1 MTAQNTVPEAE
12 AEAAPAVTDD
22 RLLDGRVRLRQPAQ
36 GYRVAIDPVLL
47 AAATPATAGQ
57 KVLDLGC
64 GVGAAA
70 LALLAR
76 VPELEVVGLEL
87 QAPLAKL
94 ARENARLNGADG
106 RFLVLTGDLLRLPPR
121 LAPGAFDQVLCNP
134 PQQAAERARAPA
146 ERSRAIA
153 EREGEA
159 RLADW
164 VRVALL
170 LLRDGGTLTL
180 VHRADRLDALLAALS
195 AGRAGE
201 IVVFP
206 LWPGPGKSAKR
217 ILVRARKGVETPLRL
232 APGLV
237 LHGPDGRFTPQA
249 EAVLRDGE
257 ALVP

>member
-1 MTAQNTVPEAE
+1 
-12 AEAAPAVTDD
+12 
-22 RLLDGRVRLRQPAQ
+22 
-36 GYRVAIDPVLL
+36 
-47 AAATPATAGQ
+47 
-57 KVLDLGC
+57 
-64 GVGAAA
+64 
-70 LALLAR
+70 
-76 VPELEVVGLEL
+76 
-87 QAPLAKL
+87 
-94 ARENARLNGADG
+94 
-106 RFLVLTGDLLRLPPR
+106 
-121 LAPGAFDQVLCNP
+121 
-134 PQQAAERARAPA
+134 AERARAPA

-164 VRVALL
+164 IRVALL

-180 VHRADRLDALLAALS
+180 VHRADRLDALLAALL